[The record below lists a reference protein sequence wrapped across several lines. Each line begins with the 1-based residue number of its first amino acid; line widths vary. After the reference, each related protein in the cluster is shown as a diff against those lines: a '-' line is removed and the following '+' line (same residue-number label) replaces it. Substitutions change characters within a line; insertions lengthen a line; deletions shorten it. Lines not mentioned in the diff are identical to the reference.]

1 MERWIRGWCCASLA
15 LATLTADAS
24 QASAD
29 GGPGFPRTGTLPS
42 GTDSVL
48 SRDGSTLVVGDPAE
62 SRLLIYSRPAGGW
75 GAPIGAP
82 AAVTTGPPGTPVT
95 IGDAVDV
102 SDDGGVVIT
111 QGYSG
116 AVRVLEIFQ
125 RPYTGWASGNLQAYG
140 GGPVSGDL
148 TVSGDGGT
156 IATGNGG
163 TGVSVWT
170 RDSWGGYGWNSLGE
184 TPSRALD
191 LPYDGSSL
199 AVAGGTTAV
208 HGIRAVAVL
217 PRPSGGWDRSINAW
231 PLPDAR
237 PGLFSFS
244 TDIAYS
250 GDGRTLVASGVNSDG
265 ALLYDGTG
273 APTLLT
279 RPGGG
284 AVQGDVAL
292 SADGATVTFTVGP
305 WQGDVVTYAF
315 LRPSAGWPD
324 SLHETS
330 AIVGPKT
337 NGSGR
342 STVLADGEMLAISG
356 SSELGLYSRDRTA
369 PATSVAVPPADG
381 RDGWHVRPVTVALAA
396 DDGLNGAGIG
406 ETRCALDP
414 GSAPTSFE
422 QLPPGPCP
430 YPAGPTVT
438 TSGPHSF
445 YAASVDG
452 FGNVGTLVSV
462 DFQLDA
468 VPPRLLVPAPFAV
481 DAPVPG
487 GTNVQYSYSASD
499 DYATSVP
506 VACAPSPGAFF
517 PVGVTTVRCNA
528 IDQAGNVAEAAFD
541 VTVRGEPLPRTETP
555 VRGDDGSGG
564 GGPGGNSPGG
574 SGGNGPG
581 GGERPAPRPRLSGL
595 ALRGRVLSV
604 RVSAAAT
611 VRAELARCTRRRR
624 GGKPRTSCVRVA
636 SVNASAARAGTVT
649 AAGAGEAR
657 RRQLPRHGPRR
668 QRDAARQDSQAA
680 PLIGLRLRV
689 G

>member
-1 MERWIRGWCCASLA
+1 MERWIQGWSCVALA
-15 LATLTADAS
+15 VATLTAGAA

-42 GTDSVL
+42 GTASVL
-48 SRDGSTLVVGDPAE
+48 SRDGSTLVVGDPAQ

-75 GAPIGAP
+75 GAPIGPP
-82 AAVTTGPPGTPVT
+82 AAVTTGPPGTPVV

-116 AVRVLEIFQ
+116 AVRVLEIFR
-125 RPYTGWASGNLQAYG
+125 RPYTGWASGNLQASG

-170 RDSWGGYGWNSLGE
+170 SNSWGGYSWNSLGE
-184 TPSRALD
+184 TPSQALD

-208 HGIRAVAVL
+208 HGIRAAAVL
-217 PRPSGGWDRSINAW
+217 PRPSGGWDRWINVW

-237 PGLFSFS
+237 PGLFGFGA
-244 TDIAYS
+244 DIAYS

-292 SADGATVTFTVGP
+292 STDGATVTFTVGP

-315 LRPSAGWPD
+315 LRPSGGWPD

-342 STVLADGEMLAISG
+342 STVLADGETLAISG
-356 SSELGLYSRDRTA
+356 STELGLYSRDRTA

-396 DDGLNGAGIG
+396 DDGLNGAG
-406 ETRCALDP
+406 
-414 GSAPTSFE
+414 
-422 QLPPGPCP
+422 
-430 YPAGPTVT
+430 TV
-438 TSGPHSF
+438 
-445 YAASVDG
+445 
-452 FGNVGTLVSV
+452 
-462 DFQLDA
+462 
-468 VPPRLLVPAPFAV
+468 
-481 DAPVPG
+481 
-487 GTNVQYSYSASD
+487 
-499 DYATSVP
+499 
-506 VACAPSPGAFF
+506 
-517 PVGVTTVRCNA
+517 
-528 IDQAGNVAEAAFD
+528 
-541 VTVRGEPLPRTETP
+541 PLPRRADRHGERPPQLLRRQRRRLRQRRHARLRRLPARRGSAETAGAGAVRGRRAGAGRDHRP
-555 VRGDDGSGG
+555 VHLQRERRLRPDGARRLRSRPGRVFPGRRHDRPLPGRRPGRQHHGGDVRGDG
-564 GGPGGNSPGG
+564 
-574 SGGNGPG
+574 
-581 GGERPAPRPRLSGL
+581 
-595 ALRGRVLSV
+595 
-604 RVSAAAT
+604 
-611 VRAELARCTRRRR
+611 AR
-624 GGKPRTSCVRVA
+624 
-636 SVNASAARAGTVT
+636 
-649 AAGAGEAR
+649 
-657 RRQLPRHGPRR
+657 
-668 QRDAARQDSQAA
+668 
-680 PLIGLRLRV
+680 
-689 G
+689 